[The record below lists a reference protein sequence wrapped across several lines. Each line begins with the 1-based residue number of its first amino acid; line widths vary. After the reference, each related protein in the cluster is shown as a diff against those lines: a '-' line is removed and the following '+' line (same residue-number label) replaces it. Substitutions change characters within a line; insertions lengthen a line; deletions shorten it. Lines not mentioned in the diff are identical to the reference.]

1 MALEERPRSP
11 ERRRCRGPTRSRP
24 AMPWQSI
31 PDDLQFQRAWSFP
44 ATLFERE
51 ILLDFEPGT

>member
-1 MALEERPRSP
+1 
-11 ERRRCRGPTRSRP
+11 
-24 AMPWQSI
+24 MPWQSI

>member
-1 MALEERPRSP
+1 
-11 ERRRCRGPTRSRP
+11 
-24 AMPWQSI
+24 MPWQSI
-31 PDDLQFQRAWSFP
+31 PDDLQVQRAWSFP